1 MKGLIQR
8 VSEAS
13 VTVNG
18 RQIANIGPGLL
29 LLLGVEKDDS
39 VSEAKE
45 LCRKILSYRVFPDEQ
60 GRMNVSVQDSGGSIL
75 IVPQFT
81 LAADT
86 RSGTRPGFSLAAAPE
101 QANALYR
108 EFVTEASV
116 RLGAERVGEGEFGAD
131 MKVALVNDGPVTFL
145 LETRK
150 KNGENINAPK

>member
-18 RQIANIGPGLL
+18 EKISAIGPGLL
-29 LLLGVEKDDS
+29 LLLGVEKGDTQN
-39 VSEAKE
+39 EARD

-60 GRMNVSVQDSGGSIL
+60 GRMNVNVQDSGGSLL

-86 RSGTRPGFSLAAAPE
+86 GSGTRPGFSLAAAPDM
-101 QANALYR
+101 ASSLYQN
-108 EFVTEASV
+108 FVARARAE
-116 RLGAERVGEGEFGAD
+116 LGESRVGEGRFGAD
-131 MKVALVNDGPVTFL
+131 MKVALVNDGPVTFM
-145 LETRK
+145 LETGRK
-150 KNGENINAPK
+150 G